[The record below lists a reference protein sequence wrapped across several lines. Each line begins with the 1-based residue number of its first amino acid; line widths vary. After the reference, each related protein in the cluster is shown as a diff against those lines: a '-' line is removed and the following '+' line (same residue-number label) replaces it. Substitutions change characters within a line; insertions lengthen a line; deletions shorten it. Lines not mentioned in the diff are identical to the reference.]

1 MNKSYAVIFSY
12 SFDNDVA
19 VYLFETYEKAFEFM
33 KDNYECQ
40 LREDEE
46 MGWITNGDI
55 NEDEGWA
62 TIYNIFNDRMDVTEM
77 KIGYVY
83 E

>member
-12 SFDNDVA
+12 SFDGDVA
-19 VYLFETYEKAFEFM
+19 VYLFETYEKACEFM

-40 LREDEE
+40 LREYEE
-46 MGWITNGDI
+46 MGWIANGDI

-62 TIYNIFNDRMDVTEM
+62 TIYNIVNDRMDVTRME
-77 KIGYVY
+77 IGYVY